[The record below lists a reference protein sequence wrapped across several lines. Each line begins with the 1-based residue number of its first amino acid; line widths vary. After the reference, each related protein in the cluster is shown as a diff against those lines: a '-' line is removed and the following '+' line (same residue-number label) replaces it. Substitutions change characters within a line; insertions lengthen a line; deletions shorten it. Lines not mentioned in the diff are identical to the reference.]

1 MFSGR
6 LKLCKFPLDL
16 PSGTEV
22 SLVQRVRFE
31 GTGAHPNSCCIEGLT
46 EEAERQHSL
55 GLLVGITSR

>member
-6 LKLCKFPLDL
+6 FEVVQAPLDL

-55 GLLVGITSR
+55 GLFVGITSR